1 MPYIVQLQQVD
12 NVADAGLKLDLRLGL
27 LQTLQSVRSTY
38 HHHHDDEHPHTL
50 ITTDMNA

>member
-1 MPYIVQLQQVD
+1 MPYIIQLQQVD
-12 NVADAGLKLDLRLGL
+12 NIADAGLKLGLRLGL

-50 ITTDMNA
+50 ITTDMSA